1 MNGADDLTTTTTAA
15 AAAAA
20 MSLHPLESAG
30 AAGVQE
36 MPRQQQ
42 QTQRVKQTNAVMN
55 NDDCVTRSACTP
67 TDAACKIKCAA
78 PDRSTNRQSDTKP
91 MTYY

>member
-1 MNGADDLTTTTTAA
+1 MVLTTTTTTT
-15 AAAAA
+15 AAAA

-42 QTQRVKQTNAVMN
+42 QTQRVKQLNAVMN
-55 NDDCVTRSACTP
+55 NSGNDS
-67 TDAACKIKCAA
+67 
-78 PDRSTNRQSDTKP
+78 STVDMRFMMQQLR
-91 MTYY
+91 